1 MRIIN
6 RPRGTGKTI
15 QLIHASE
22 IMQCPIICGT
32 ELSKQYI
39 KNRANELGCNI
50 PEPINVIETET
61 GKLDL
66 EDKQVL
72 VDNAE
77 YVLAL
82 LLSQRYGCE
91 IKAMTL
97 TGEKVIGE
105 NK

>member
-6 RPRGTGKTI
+6 RPRGTGKTT

-22 IMQCPIICGT
+22 IIQCPIICGT

-39 KNRANELGCNI
+39 KNRADELGCNI
-50 PEPINVIETET
+50 PEPINVTKT
-61 GKLDL
+61 DKLDL
-66 EDKQVL
+66 ENKQVL
-72 VDNAE
+72 IDNAE
-77 YVLAL
+77 YVLTL
-82 LLSQRYGCE
+82 LLEQAYGCE
-91 IKAMTL
+91 VKAMTL

>member
-39 KNRANELGCNI
+39 KNRANELGCDI
-50 PEPINVIETET
+50 PEPINIV
-61 GKLDL
+61 KADKPNL
-66 EDKQVL
+66 EGEQVL
-72 VDNAE
+72 IDNAE
-77 YVLAL
+77 YVLTL
-82 LLSQRYGCE
+82 LLEQAYGCE
-91 IKAMTL
+91 VKAMTL